1 MLGRCHRGDPGLSA
15 VTSATV
21 TSDDVLDALEALEAL
36 EAEAIHIMRETAAAF
51 RNPVLMYSIG
61 KDSSVLFYLARK
73 TFFPGPT
80 PSARRASPKA

>member
-1 MLGRCHRGDPGLSA
+1 MLVRCHRGDPGLSA

-21 TSDDVLDALEALEAL
+21 TSDDVLDALEA
-36 EAEAIHIMRETAAAF
+36 EAIHVLRETAAAF